1 MHVLVHLL
9 CVQAALLDATNRNLK
24 DEVARLQVRRALLI
38 PTPISATH
46 PAPPHL
52 TPTPRTH
59 PHHRQ
64 RQVETDAATGA
75 LAQTS
80 ANKLLEE
87 KNTLMQSLVAE
98 YQQYRTDSEA
108 TLKDSSAALAANVT
122 GELPL
127 TTQPH
132 MCTPTLTLPRAL
144 SSRPTS

>member
-1 MHVLVHLL
+1 M
-9 CVQAALLDATNRNLK
+9 
-24 DEVARLQVRRALLI
+24 
-38 PTPISATH
+38 
-46 PAPPHL
+46 
-52 TPTPRTH
+52 
-59 PHHRQ
+59 
-64 RQVETDAATGA
+64 ETDAATGA
-75 LAQTS
+75 LAQAS

-132 MCTPTLTLPRAL
+132 MCTPTLLTLPRAL
-144 SSRPTS
+144 SSRPNS